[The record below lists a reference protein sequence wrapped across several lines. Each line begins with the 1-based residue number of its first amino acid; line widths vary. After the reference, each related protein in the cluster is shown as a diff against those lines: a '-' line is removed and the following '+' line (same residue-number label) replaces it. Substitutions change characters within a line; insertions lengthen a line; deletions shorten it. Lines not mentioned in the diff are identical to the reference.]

1 MRVLGPFG
9 WRYGVWEVVEPHI
22 FLGWGEEAILSP
34 QNLLVLL
41 PFSLYSA
48 LSAPVNT

>member
-9 WRYGVWEVVEPHI
+9 WRYGVWEVVESHMFPE
-22 FLGWGEEAILSP
+22 WGEEAILPP
-34 QNLLVLL
+34 QDLLVLL